1 MLLSTKLKKDSS
13 CILKTN
19 LRYKKITVKVGS
31 NVLTKSDGTLND
43 ANIAHLVDQM
53 ARLHNEGVEIVLV
66 SSGAVAA
73 GRGEIGNGRKLDTVS
88 ARQLWSAVGQV
99 KMINKWAEN
108 FSRYG
113 IVCAQVLTTKE
124 NFGDRVHYLN
134 MKNCI
139 STLIESNVIPIV
151 NENDTISVTELMFT
165 DNDELSGLIASMEGS
180 EALIILSNIDG
191 IYDGSPDLPESKV
204 IREVTTKSK
213 PLNEAIST
221 SKSSFGR
228 GGMLTK
234 YSIAKK
240 VARGGINVHIANGM
254 KANTLQKIMD
264 TSADFVHTTFL
275 SAKKKSSNVKKWISY
290 SESFAKGELIVN
302 EGASKALLSVQASS
316 LLPIGVVAIEGVFEK
331 GDLVRIKD
339 EAGQLIGIGKAE
351 YNSEKAEKFKG
362 NKNKKAIIHY
372 DYLYIME

>member
-1 MLLSTKLKKDSS
+1 ML
-13 CILKTN
+13 ILKTH

-43 ANIAHLVDQM
+43 ANISHLVDQI
-53 ARLHNEGVEIVLV
+53 AFLHHKGVEIVLV

-73 GRGEIGNGRKLDTVS
+73 GRGEIGNGKRLDTVS

-99 KMINKWAEN
+99 ILINKYAEA
-108 FSRYG
+108 FRKYG
-113 IVCAQVLTTKE
+113 MSCAQVLTTKE
-124 NFGDRVHYLN
+124 NFSDRVHYLN

-139 STLIESNVIPIV
+139 STLIENKVMPIV

-165 DNDELSGLIASMEGS
+165 DNDELSGLIASMENS

-204 IREVTTKSK
+204 IREITSKSK

-234 YSIAKK
+234 YHIAKK
-240 VARGGINVHIANGM
+240 VAKGGINVHIANGM
-254 KANTLQKIMD
+254 NENTLLRIMN
-264 TSADFVHTTFL
+264 TEEEIVHTTFL
-275 SAKKKSSNVKKWISY
+275 SDQKKSSNVKKWISY
-290 SESFAKGELIVN
+290 SESFAKGELVVN
-302 EGASKALLSVQASS
+302 EGARNALLSSQATS
-316 LLPIGVVAIEGVFEK
+316 LLPVGVVSVGGAFEK
-331 GDLVRIKD
+331 GDLVKIKD
-339 EAGQLIGIGKAE
+339 ETGHLIGIGKSE
-351 YNSEKAEKFKG
+351 YNAEKAEKYKG
-362 NKNKKAIIHY
+362 NKNKKAVVHY

>member
-1 MLLSTKLKKDSS
+1 ML
-13 CILKTN
+13 ILKTK

-43 ANIAHLVDQM
+43 ANISHLVDQM
-53 ARLHNEGVEIVLV
+53 ARLRQEGVEIVLV

-73 GRGEIGNGRKLDTVS
+73 GRGEIGNGRRLDTVS

-99 KMINKWAEN
+99 KMINKWAEA
-108 FSRYG
+108 FSKYG

-124 NFGDRVHYLN
+124 NFSDRVHYLN

-139 STLIESNVIPIV
+139 STLIENKVIPIV

-165 DNDELSGLIASMEGS
+165 DNDELSGLIASMEDS

-204 IREVTTKSK
+204 IREITMKSK

-234 YSIAKK
+234 YHIAKK
-240 VARGGINVHIANGM
+240 VAKGGINVHIANGM
-254 KANTLQKIMD
+254 KENSLLRVMD
-264 TSADFVHTTFL
+264 SKDSFIHTTFV
-275 SAKKKSSNVKKWISY
+275 SDHKKSSNFKKWISY
-290 SESFAKGELIVN
+290 SESFAKGALIIN
-302 EGASKALLSVQASS
+302 HGAKEALLSNQATS
-316 LLPIGVVAIEGVFEK
+316 LLPVGVIAIEGSFEK

-339 EAGQLIGIGKAE
+339 ESGFLIGIGKAE
-351 YNSEKAEKFKG
+351 YSSEKAEKHKG
-362 NKNKKAIIHY
+362 NKNNKEVVHY
-372 DYLYIME
+372 DYLYLMEN

>member
-1 MLLSTKLKKDSS
+1 M
-13 CILKTN
+13 KTH

-43 ANIAHLVDQM
+43 ANISHLVDQI
-53 ARLHNEGVEIVLV
+53 AFLHQEGVEIVLV

-99 KMINKWAEN
+99 KMINKWAEAFN
-108 FSRYG
+108 KYG

-124 NFGDRVHYLN
+124 NFSDRVHYLN

-139 STLIESNVIPIV
+139 STLIENKVIPIV

-165 DNDELSGLIASMEGS
+165 DNDELSGLIASMEDS
-180 EALIILSNIDG
+180 EALILLSNIDG
-191 IYDGSPDLPESKV
+191 IYDGSPELPESKV
-204 IREVTTKSK
+204 IREITSKSK

-234 YSIAKK
+234 YHIAKK
-240 VARGGINVHIANGM
+240 VAKGGINVHIGNGM
-254 KANTLQKIMD
+254 KENTLLKIM
-264 TSADFVHTTFL
+264 SPMEDFVHTSFL
-275 SAKKKSSNVKKWISY
+275 SEIKKSSNVKKWISY
-290 SESFAKGELIVN
+290 SESFAKGELVVN
-302 EGASKALLSVQASS
+302 RGASNALLSSQATS
-316 LLPIGVVAIEGVFEK
+316 LLPVGVVSIEGTFEK
-331 GDLVRIKD
+331 GDLVKIKD
-339 EAGQLIGIGKAE
+339 EDGKLIGIGKSE

-362 NKNKKAIIHY
+362 NKNKKAVVHY